1 MKLARVLF
9 AFLVL
14 ASCVTPVT
22 KEGQPISRL
31 DCVAKGG
38 SVSGMHGQA
47 CVMPTADAGKS
58 CSRSGDCSGTCMA
71 DTRTCSATDTVFGCY
86 SFLNEKGEVVS
97 LCVD

>member
-1 MKLARVLF
+1 MIRGLAV
-9 AFLVL
+9 FLLL
-14 ASCVTPVT
+14 ASCVMPVT
-22 KEGQPISRL
+22 KDGQPVSRL

-58 CSRSGDCSGTCMA
+58 CSRASDCSGVCMA
-71 DTRTCSATDTVFGCY
+71 ETRTCSAKDAVFGCY

-97 LCVD
+97 LCAD